1 MIRLKK
7 KSTKMKKYLLPI
19 LKIVAA
25 VIMLQTLFYKFSG
38 AQESVELF
46 TKLAG
51 ENEAYM
57 RIGTGILELIAS
69 ILLFVPKATWLG
81 ALMTIG
87 LMSGAVM
94 GHLTKLGI
102 SHNNDGG
109 LLFGAAI
116 FILIVGL
123 VVLFKELK
131 NIPILGKKF

>member
-1 MIRLKK
+1 MNKNLI
-7 KSTKMKKYLLPI
+7 TI
-19 LKIVAA
+19 LKAIAA
-25 VIMLQTLFYKFSG
+25 IIMLQTLFYKFSA

-57 RIGTGILELIAS
+57 RIGTGVLELIAS
-69 ILLFVPKATWLG
+69 ILLFVPKSVWFG

-87 LMSGAVM
+87 LMSGAVL
-94 GHLTKLGI
+94 GHLTKIGI

-109 LLFGAAI
+109 LLFGSAI

-123 VVLFKELK
+123 IVLFKERK
-131 NIPILGKKF
+131 NIPFIGSKFS